1 MAGGRAVARSRRWR
15 TGVDPTVAGAYT
27 PGAGSGSSPRLMP
40 SEGSTE
46 MAKGWKC
53 PHCST
58 QNPETTLTCAGCGRI
73 QGSVVVP
80 GSTPVTPVAPN
91 RVPPSE
97 GWQASTSAWAPG
109 PGSAP
114 GHSLD
119 NTLGAPANAGPDE
132 PPAASPWADPGGVPT
147 ASVPLWRRLPI
158 GGILVVV
165 VVIAVAIG
173 GLLFSAGRSP
183 TGEIDRAGDLSAN
196 DLRVGD
202 CFDLKEPDA
211 EEVDDVTAHPC
222 TEAHEYEVFH
232 VGLLAEGAYP
242 GEDALTEFVID
253 NCEPAFGTYIGKA
266 YLDSQLDFSWLYPS
280 DDGWNDGDRSV
291 QCAAYDPRNS
301 RLTSSL
307 KGSAQ

>member
-1 MAGGRAVARSRRWR
+1 
-15 TGVDPTVAGAYT
+15 
-27 PGAGSGSSPRLMP
+27 
-40 SEGSTE
+40 

-58 QNPETTLTCAGCGRI
+58 QNPETTLTCTGCGRI

-80 GSTPVTPVAPN
+80 GSAPVPPVSI
-91 RVPPSE
+91 PPSE
-97 GWQASTSAWAPG
+97 GWQASPSDWSPG

-119 NTLGAPANAGPDE
+119 NTLGAPANAGPDG
-132 PPAASPWADPGGVPT
+132 PPANVGSVGSPAESPWAVNLDAVPP
-147 ASVPLWRRLPI
+147 ASTPLWRRLPI
-158 GGILVVV
+158 GGIVVV
-165 VVIAVAIG
+165 AVVIAVAIG
-173 GLLFSAGRSP
+173 GFLFSAGRSS

-211 EEVDDVTAHPC
+211 EEVGDVAAHPC

-232 VGLLAEGAYP
+232 VGLLAEGPYP
-242 GEDALTEFVID
+242 GQDALTKFVID
-253 NCEPAFGTYIGKA
+253 NCEPTFGAYIGTA
-266 YLDSQLDFSWLYPS
+266 YVDSQLDFSWLYPS
-280 DDGWNDGDRSV
+280 DDSWEEGDRSV
-291 QCAAYDPRNS
+291 QCAAYDPRNN

>member
-1 MAGGRAVARSRRWR
+1 
-15 TGVDPTVAGAYT
+15 
-27 PGAGSGSSPRLMP
+27 
-40 SEGSTE
+40 

-58 QNPETTLTCAGCGRI
+58 QNPETTLTCTGCGRI

-80 GSTPVTPVAPN
+80 GSAPVPPAPI
-91 RVPPSE
+91 PPSE
-97 GWQASTSAWAPG
+97 GWQASSSDWSPG

-119 NTLGAPANAGPDE
+119 NTLGAPANAGPDG
-132 PPAASPWADPGGVPT
+132 PPAGSPWAVNLDAAPP
-147 ASVPLWRRLPI
+147 ASTPLWRRLPI
-158 GGILVVV
+158 GGIVVV
-165 VVIAVAIG
+165 AVVIAVAIG
-173 GLLFSAGRSP
+173 GLLFGAGRSS

-211 EEVDDVTAHPC
+211 EEVGDVAAHPC

-232 VGLLAEGAYP
+232 VGLLAEGPYP
-242 GEDALTEFVID
+242 GQDALTKFVID
-253 NCEPAFGTYIGKA
+253 NCEPTFGAYIGTA
-266 YLDSQLDFSWLYPS
+266 YVDSQLDFSWLYPS
-280 DDGWNDGDRSV
+280 DDSWEEGDRSV
-291 QCAAYDPRNS
+291 QCAAYDPRNN